1 MKQLYKLFRGAAL
14 CLAVIFLAPSLLH
27 AQKRTL
33 TAHASTKID
42 NVIGGFYTSLP
53 ASYNSTTKS
62 YPLLIFIHGIGE
74 IGDGSAAAL
83 PAVLRNG
90 PPMQI
95 NNQVNYGAN
104 ANFPDPVTVNG
115 KSFEFIVVAPQFNQW
130 TGLAGTVQAITDMI
144 NYCKANYRVDASKVY
159 LTGLSMGGGITWDF
173 SGSTSNNL
181 LAGVVVVAGA
191 QNPSA
196 GAVSQIVKEHL
207 PVWATHNLYDPTV
220 PESATVNWVNQ
231 INAAGAN
238 PQALITIF
246 NTSGHGGWIPTYGA
260 PGTPGITNSAGQNVY
275 QWLLQYKRSGDNILI
290 DNGTTTQA
298 PPTVNA
304 GSNVTITLPTTS
316 TTLSGSASTTG
327 SIASYQWTQVSG
339 PNAATFGNAKA
350 ASTSVTGLAQGAY
363 TFKLTATDN
372 TGQTTS
378 AQVTVTVN
386 PAPVTVVFTVSAGSD
401 VSITLPTNS
410 VKLTGTTTIQGTTL
424 SSCTW
429 TQVSGPNTATISNG
443 GTITPTISGAIAGSY
458 VFKVTITSAAGTST
472 SAQMTLTVNPAPVTV
487 VFTVSAGSDVSITLP
502 TNSVKLTGS
511 TTIQGTTL
519 SSCTWT
525 QVSGPNTATIS
536 NGGTITPT
544 VGGVIAG
551 SYVFKVTITSAAGT
565 STSDQMTLTV
575 NPAPV
580 ANVFTV
586 NAGPD
591 VAITLP
597 TNSVKLTGV
606 ATVQGSIG
614 LAACNWSQ
622 VSGPNT
628 AAISNGG
635 TITPTIGGVIAG
647 SYVFKVTII
656 STAGTSTSDQM
667 TLTVNP
673 APVANVFTVNAG
685 PDVAITLPTN
695 SVKLTGVATVQGS
708 MAVASCVWSQ
718 VSGPN
723 TAAISNGGTITP
735 TIGGVIAG
743 SYVFKVTIT
752 STSGTS
758 TSDQMTLTV
767 NPAPVTPVFTVNAG
781 PDVAITLPTNSVMLT
796 GSATVEYTTLSSC
809 KWTQVSGPN
818 TAAISNSGTIT
829 PTISGLIAGSYV
841 LKVTITSAA
850 GTSTS
855 DQMILTVNP
864 APVTSVFTVSA
875 GPDKSVTL
883 PVSSVQITGV
893 ATVEYDTVASCKW
906 KQVSG
911 PNTATIVN
919 SGTIAPSV
927 SNLVAGA
934 YVFEVDMTS
943 KVTGKTVS
951 DQMTLTVSA
960 AAVTTVF
967 TANAGPDVFI
977 TLPNSSWKIIGTCIV
992 KGVTVA
998 TCRWKQVSGPGTA
1011 TISGGGSISPL
1022 VSNLIAGAY
1031 IFEVD
1036 ITSTTGLTATD
1047 QMMIKVNPGS
1057 TSYSGSGT
1065 ATNGPALV
1073 DSSASTADLKL
1084 YPNPV
1089 LLGQQVVVEGQGL
1102 KTGTVK
1108 ITVYDISGR
1117 QAKQQVVE
1125 NTSENY
1131 FRQTISIDGLA
1142 RGMYILTL
1150 SSGNEKPRL
1159 FKFVVQ

>member
-1 MKQLYKLFRGAAL
+1 MKQLYKLFRAAAL
-14 CLAVIFLAPSLLH
+14 CLAVILLVPGLLH

-33 TAHASTKID
+33 TAHASTKVD
-42 NVIGGFYTSLP
+42 AVIGGFYTSLP
-53 ASYNSTTKS
+53 ASYSSSGSKT
-62 YPLLIFIHGIGE
+62 YPLLIFVHGIGE
-74 IGDGSAAAL
+74 IGDGSAASL

-95 NNQVNYGAN
+95 NQEVNYGKD

-115 KSFEFIVVAPQFNQW
+115 KSYEFIVVAPQYNQW
-130 TGLAGTVQAITDMI
+130 PSWAGEVQAMNDMI
-144 NYCKANYRVDASKVY
+144 DYCIKNYRVDASKIY
-159 LTGLSMGGGITWDF
+159 MTGLSMGGGITWDCA
-173 SGSTSNNL
+173 GSTSNNR

-191 QNPSA
+191 SNPSA

-207 PVWATHNLYDPTV
+207 PVWATHNLNDPTV
-220 PESATVNWVNQ
+220 PESATVAWVNQ
-231 INAAGAN
+231 INSAGAN

-260 PGTPGITNSAGQNVY
+260 PGTPGITNSKGQNIY

-290 DNGTTTQA
+290 DNGTTTTQA
-298 PPTVNA
+298 PPTVSA
-304 GSNVTITLPTTS
+304 GSNQTLTLAGATSTAAAATTTS
-316 TTLSGSASTTG
+316 TTLTGSASTTG

-350 ASTSVTGLAQGAY
+350 ASTSVSGLAQGTY

-372 TGQTTS
+372 TGQSAS

-386 PAPVTVVFTVSAGSD
+386 AAPVTVVFTV
-401 VSITLPTNS
+401 N
-410 VKLTGTTTIQGTTL
+410 
-424 SSCTW
+424 
-429 TQVSGPNTATISNG
+429 
-443 GTITPTISGAIAGSY
+443 
-458 VFKVTITSAAGTST
+458 
-472 SAQMTLTVNPAPVTV
+472 
-487 VFTVSAGSDVSITLP
+487 AGSDVSITLP

-511 TTIQGTTL
+511 TTVQGTTL
-519 SSCTWT
+519 SSCKWT

-536 NGGTITPT
+536 NSGTITPT
-544 VGGVIAG
+544 IGGVIAG
-551 SYVFKVTITSAAGT
+551 SYVFKVTITSSAGT
-565 STSDQMTLTV
+565 STSDQMTLKV

-580 ANVFTV
+580 TTIFTV
-586 NAGPD
+586 NAGSD
-591 VAITLP
+591 VSITLP
-597 TNSVKLTGV
+597 TNSVKLTGST
-606 ATVQGSIG
+606 TVQGTTLSS
-614 LAACNWSQ
+614 CKWTQ

-628 AAISNGG
+628 ATISNSG
-635 TITPTIGGVIAG
+635 TITPTVGGVIAG

-695 SVKLTGVATVQGS
+695 SVKLAGVATVQGS
-708 MAVASCVWSQ
+708 MAVASCKWTQ

-723 TAAISNGGTITP
+723 TATISNSGTITP
-735 TIGGVIAG
+735 TVGGVIAG
-743 SYVFKVTIT
+743 SYTFKVTLT

-767 NPAPVTPVFTVNAG
+767 NPAPATTVFTVNAG
-781 PDVAITLPTNSVMLT
+781 PDVAITLPTNSVKLT

-829 PTISGLIAGSYV
+829 PTIGGVVAGSYV
-841 LKVTITSAA
+841 FKVTIVSSSGA
-850 GTSTS
+850 STS
-855 DQMILTVNP
+855 DQMTLTVNP

-893 ATVEYDTVASCKW
+893 ATVQGNEAVASCKW

-943 KVTGKTVS
+943 TSGKTVT
-951 DQMTLTVSA
+951 DRMTLTASA
-960 AAVTTVF
+960 AAITTVF

-977 TLPNSSWKIIGTCIV
+977 TLPTSSWKIIGTCIV

-998 TCRWKQVSGPGTA
+998 SCRWKQVSGPGAA
-1011 TISGGGSISPL
+1011 TISGGGSISP
-1022 VSNLIAGAY
+1022 VVGNLMAGSY

-1036 ITSTTGLTATD
+1036 ITSTTGLTTSD
-1047 QMMIKVNPGS
+1047 QMMIKVNPSS
-1057 TSYSGSGT
+1057 TSYTGSGT
-1065 ATNGPALV
+1065 ATNGPGLV
-1073 DSSASTADLKL
+1073 DSSATTADLKL

-1089 LLGQQVVVEGQGL
+1089 LVGQQIVVEGQGL

-1108 ITVYDISGR
+1108 ITIYDISGR

-1142 RGMYILTL
+1142 RGMYVLTL

>member
-1 MKQLYKLFRGAAL
+1 MKQLYKLFRAAAL
-14 CLAVIFLAPSLLH
+14 CLAVILLVPNFLH

-42 NVIGGFYTSLP
+42 GVIGGFYTSLP

-95 NNQVNYGAN
+95 NNQVNYGTN

-130 TGLAGTVQAITDMI
+130 TGLGGTVQAINDMI
-144 NYCKANYRVDASKVY
+144 NYCKTNYRVDASKVY

-173 SGSTSNNL
+173 SGSTSNNQ
-181 LAGVVVVAGA
+181 LAGIVVVAGA

-196 GAVSQIVKEHL
+196 TAVSQIVKEHL
-207 PVWATHNLYDPTV
+207 PVWATHNLNDPTV
-220 PESATVNWVNQ
+220 PESATVAWVNQ

-238 PQALITIF
+238 PQALETIF

-260 PGTPGITNSAGQNVY
+260 PGTPGITNSKGQNVY
-275 QWLLQYKRSGDNILI
+275 QWMLQYKRSGDNILI
-290 DNGTTTQA
+290 DNSTSTTQA
-298 PPTVNA
+298 PPTVSA
-304 GSNVTITLPTTS
+304 GSNQTLTLAGSTSTAAAATTTS

-327 SIASYQWTQVSG
+327 SIAGYQWTQVSG
-339 PNAATFGNAKA
+339 PSAATFGNAKA
-350 ASTSVTGLAQGAY
+350 ASTSVSGLAQGTY

-372 TGQTTS
+372 TGQSAS

-386 PAPVTVVFTVSAGSD
+386 PAPVTVVFTVNAGPD

-410 VKLTGTTTIQGTTL
+410 VKLTGSTTVQGTTL
-424 SSCTW
+424 SSCKW

-443 GTITPTISGAIAGSY
+443 GTITPTI
-458 VFKVTITSAAGTST
+458 
-472 SAQMTLTVNPAPVTV
+472 
-487 VFTVSAGSDVSITLP
+487 
-502 TNSVKLTGS
+502 
-511 TTIQGTTL
+511 
-519 SSCTWT
+519 
-525 QVSGPNTATIS
+525 
-536 NGGTITPT
+536 
-544 VGGVIAG
+544 GGVIAG
-551 SYVFKVTITSAAGT
+551 SYVFQVTITSAAGT
-565 STSDQMTLTV
+565 STSDQVKLTV

-591 VAITLP
+591 VSITLP

-614 LAACNWSQ
+614 LAACNWTQ

-628 AAISNGG
+628 ATISNGG

-647 SYVFKVTII
+647 SYTFKVTLT
-656 STAGTSTSDQM
+656 STSGTSTSDQM

-673 APVANVFTVNAG
+673 APATTVFTVNAG

-695 SVKLTGVATVQGS
+695 SVK
-708 MAVASCVWSQ
+708 
-718 VSGPN
+718 
-723 TAAISNGGTITP
+723 
-735 TIGGVIAG
+735 
-743 SYVFKVTIT
+743 
-752 STSGTS
+752 
-758 TSDQMTLTV
+758 
-767 NPAPVTPVFTVNAG
+767 
-781 PDVAITLPTNSVMLT
+781 LT

-818 TAAISNSGTIT
+818 TATISNSGTIT
-829 PTISGLIAGSYV
+829 PTISGVIAGSYV
-841 LKVTITSAA
+841 FKVTIVSSSGA
-850 GTSTS
+850 STS
-855 DQMILTVNP
+855 DQMTLTVNP

-883 PVSSVQITGV
+883 PVSSVQITGST
-893 ATVEYDTVASCKW
+893 TVQGETVASCKW

-911 PNTATIVN
+911 PNAATIVN

-927 SNLVAGA
+927 SNLVAGT

-943 KVTGKTVS
+943 TSGKTVS

-960 AAVTTVF
+960 AAITTVF

-977 TLPNSSWKIIGTCIV
+977 TLPTSSWKIIGTCIV

-998 TCRWKQVSGPGTA
+998 TCKWKQVSGPGTA
-1011 TISGGGSISPL
+1011 TISGGGSISPV
-1022 VSNLIAGAY
+1022 VSNLIAGTY

-1036 ITSTTGLTATD
+1036 ITSTTGLATSD
-1047 QMMIKVNPGS
+1047 QMMIKVNPSS
-1057 TSYSGSGT
+1057 TSYTGSGS
-1065 ATNGPALV
+1065 ATNGPGIV

-1089 LLGQQVVVEGQGL
+1089 LVGQQVVVEGQGL

-1108 ITVYDISGR
+1108 ITIYDLSGR

-1131 FRQTISIDGLA
+1131 FRQTISVDGLA
-1142 RGMYILTL
+1142 RGMYVLTL